1 MLTIHAPETGDA
13 VLVEGDRVAAIGPY
27 ESLAAAYPAARV
39 RRWPGTLSPG
49 LVDPDGVELLELAYH
64 PDPREA
70 DTLGTEP
77 ILPPPFPL
85 DDVRRGG
92 SVRRGAQRMLA
103 RGVVAVVGSS
113 RSRVV
118 AEATHRSGLTSL
130 PTPDLPPLTVGGPA
144 RFAVFDGEG
153 GCVATVVG
161 GRLVYR
167 TR

>member
-1 MLTIHAPETGDA
+1 MLTIHAPSEGDA
-13 VLVEGDRVAAIGPY
+13 VLVDGDRLAAIGPY

-39 RRWPGTLSPG
+39 RRWPGRLSPG
-49 LVDPDGVELLELAYH
+49 LVAADGVELLERAYH

-77 ILPPPFPL
+77 ILSPSFPV

-92 SVRRGAQRMLA
+92 SARRGVQRMLA
-103 RGVVAVVGSS
+103 RGVVAVMGAS

-118 AEATHRSGLTSL
+118 GEAVRRSGLL
-130 PTPDLPPLTVGGPA
+130 VVCDPDLPPLAVGGPA
-144 RFAVFDGEG
+144 RFAVFDEG
-153 GCVATVVG
+153 GVCVATVVS

-167 TR
+167 AR